1 MSTVPDIKPK
11 RGVSLYS
18 YSSEFGVSM
27 TLEDMFAEMQDMG
40 ANGLE
45 ILANSH
51 IPGYPNPSEEWLE
64 HWDRLIS
71 KYHIVPVEYGHWV
84 DSRLYEGRE
93 LSVEESLEMLVRDFK
108 LANRLGFRILRTK
121 LGVIDETLSPV
132 QNWKEIIEAALP
144 YAKQYDVIMC
154 PEIHAP
160 TLLNSAMVKEY
171 VELIQRTGTR
181 HFGLNVDFGV
191 FETQALPADLW
202 GPDDFIMP
210 PGEHSPVA
218 DIIPLLP
225 YVYCCHAK
233 FVQVTGE
240 LTEMT
245 IPYGEIIGTLA
256 AHGWDGYML
265 SEFEGPNKNV
275 LGTAP
280 YQVRLHQAMMKQILG
295 E

>member
-1 MSTVPDIKPK
+1 MSTVETKPK

-27 TLEDMFAEMQDMG
+27 SLEDMFAEMQDIG
-40 ANGLE
+40 GYGLE

-51 IPGYPNPSEEWLE
+51 IEGYPNPSSEWLDN
-64 HWDRLIS
+64 WDRLIK
-71 KYHIVPVEYGHWV
+71 KYNIVPVEYGHWV

-93 LSVEESLEMLVRDFK
+93 LSVEESVERLIRDFK

-121 LGVIDETLSPV
+121 LGVIDEILSPV
-132 QNWKEIIEAALP
+132 KNWKEIIEAALP
-144 YAKQYDVIMC
+144 YAEQYDVIMC

-160 TLLNSAMVKEY
+160 TLLDSEIVKEY
-171 VELIQRTGTR
+171 VELIKRTGTK

-191 FETQALPADLW
+191 FETQALPADHW
-202 GPDDFIMP
+202 GPNDFVMP
-210 PGEHSPVA
+210 PSEHSPVE
-218 DIIPLLP
+218 DIIPVLP

-233 FVQVTGE
+233 FVKVTDKLE
-240 LTEMT
+240 EMT
-245 IPYGEIIGTLA
+245 IPYEKIVNTLVE
-256 AHGWDGYML
+256 HNWNGYML
-265 SEFEGPNKNV
+265 SEYEGPNKDV

-280 YQVRLHQAMMKQILG
+280 YQVRLHHAMMKKILG